1 MSENRLHLETSP
13 YLLQHKDNPVH
24 WRPWGTAAFGEAHTT
39 DKPILLSVGYAAC
52 HWCHVMAH
60 ESFEDDHTADLINE
74 LYIPVK
80 VDREEFPHVDALYQ
94 KALQMM
100 GEGGGWPLTMFLTP
114 DGTPFF
120 GGTYFPLEERYGRPG
135 FKDVLSKIALAYH
148 GKPEVIADNGK
159 RLKMGLYQIYTSSLS
174 GDLNPDILVNLANQ
188 IMPMMDRDQG
198 GLKGAPKFP
207 MTPVFDL
214 LWQAGNHPSFKDK
227 TANADDM
234 IDAVTT
240 TLDNLCQGGIYDHVG
255 GGFARYSVDDKWLVP
270 HFEKML
276 YDNAALIS
284 LLTKAWVKTKNPL
297 YQSRVTETIRWLER
311 EMITNGA
318 FAAAQD
324 ADSEGV
330 EGKYY
335 VWQKSEIEKLLTKDE
350 ANLFCHVYDI
360 TDDGNWE
367 GNNIPNRLHT
377 MAALSKDEEHLLS
390 AAREKLLN
398 QRLTR
403 IPPLTDDKILADWN
417 GMMITALTEAGTIF
431 NQPSWIKLAEEALKN
446 SLKILKPDQQLFHSW
461 RDQKHGPLALLSDYA
476 WLAFAA
482 SSLFEATNNHD
493 HLALAES
500 LSEKVISSFQSPEG
514 SYYLNAPESLDIMM
528 PLMDASDNVTAS
540 PQAIFLM
547 VLTRLYAFT
556 GKQPYFDAG
565 EKLIKAH
572 GGDITQHGFSH
583 ASLITASHYFYE
595 HVSFIIVGNR
605 KDKTVQNTIAA
616 IYDLALDHK
625 IIQLVDEGEKLPDNH
640 PAFGKETSEKGC
652 VFICTQNRCS
662 TPITE
667 INTLSD
673 HLKDFI

>member
-1 MSENRLHLETSP
+1 MSENLLHLETSP

-24 WRPWGTAAFGEAHTT
+24 WRPWGTTAFGEAHTS

-120 GGTYFPLEERYGRPG
+120 GGTYFPPEERYGRPG

-159 RLKMGLYQIYTSSLS
+159 KLKMGLYQIFTSSLT
-174 GDLNPDILVNLANQ
+174 GDLNPDSLPRLAEQIL
-188 IMPMMDRDQG
+188 PMMDRDQG

-214 LWQAGNHPSFKDK
+214 LWQAGNHPSLKDK
-227 TANADDM
+227 TAKADDM

-240 TLDNLCQGGIYDHVG
+240 TLTHLCQGGIYDHVG

-276 YDNAALIS
+276 YDNAALVS

-297 YQSRVTETIRWLER
+297 YQARITETIQWLKR
-311 EMITNGA
+311 EMINNEA

-335 VWQKSEIEKLLTKDE
+335 VWQQDELETLLSKED
-350 ANLFCHVYDI
+350 ADLFINTYDI
-360 TDDGNWE
+360 AKEGNWE
-367 GNNIPNRLHT
+367 GHNIPNRLN
-377 MAALSKDEEHLLS
+377 AINALSDENE
-390 AAREKLLN
+390 ARLVTICEKLLKHR
-398 QRLTR
+398 QKR
-403 IPPLTDDKILADWN
+403 IAPLTDDKILADWN
-417 GMMITALTEAGTIF
+417 GMMITALCETGTVF
-431 NQPSWIKLAEEALKN
+431 DHDDWIDLAENAFKA
-446 SLKILKPDQQLFHSW
+446 SLKILMPDQQLFHSW

-476 WLAFAA
+476 WLAHAA
-482 SSLFEATNNHD
+482 TSLFEATKKTDYLTH
-493 HLALAES
+493 AET
-500 LSEKVISSFQSPEG
+500 LTGKVLSSFQSPEG

-540 PQAIFLM
+540 PQAILLM

-556 GKQPYFDAG
+556 GKQNYFDAG

-572 GGDITQHGFSH
+572 GGDMNQHGFSH
-583 ASLITASHYFYE
+583 ASLITASHYFYH
-595 HVSFIIVGNR
+595 HVTFVIVGE
-605 KDKTVQNTIAA
+605 KHDEKTVTALKA
-616 IYDLALDHK
+616 IYDLPFDHK
-625 IIQLVDEGEKLPDNH
+625 IIQLIDENQKLPENH
-640 PAFGKETSEKGC
+640 PAHGKENSPTGTIFMCS
-652 VFICTQNRCS
+652 QNRCS
-662 TPITE
+662 TPIMDTT
-667 INTLSD
+667 TLA
-673 HLKDFI
+673 KQMKEFF